1 MKCREKARFGDE
13 ESAKRHARLWDQA
26 VYQCPECSLWHCTK
40 NAQHARTDSPMKREG
55 ELAREASAKE
65 SQRVQNQVRIDQVH
79 IGRRKRMRG
88 RKRNS

>member
-40 NAQHARTDSPMKREG
+40 NAQHRGEG